1 MKIIFPNYSENKT
14 LYKNSAQ
21 TLLLGKN
28 NFSKE
33 MGGGWELLF
42 MKKYTPASCL
52 NRHNFW
58 S

>member
-33 MGGGWELLF
+33 MGGGTIFHE
-42 MKKYTPASCL
+42 KIHPC
-52 NRHNFW
+52 
-58 S
+58 